1 MTVFVDTSAIFALV
15 DESDQDHPVAAS
27 RLLHLISEQ
36 ASMVVSNYVIVETCA
51 LLQRR
56 IGLKAVRTFRED
68 ILPLLITTWVT
79 ERQHE
84 LGLASLVRSDRR
96 KLSLVDCVSF
106 EVMRDHGLRT
116 AFAFDHHFADEGF
129 DCDIPAARSH

>member
-15 DESDQDHPVAAS
+15 DANDESHAIATG

-36 ASMVVSNYVIVETCA
+36 ATMAVSNYVIVETCA

-68 ILPLLITTWVT
+68 VLPLLDVKWVT

-84 LGLASLVRSDRR
+84 IGLASLVRADRR

-106 EVMRDHGLRT
+106 EVMRDSGLRN
-116 AFAFDHHFADEGF
+116 AFAFDRHFVEEGF
-129 DCDIPAARSH
+129 DCDIPAARSN